1 MKKLSK
7 LFFFLTLLYTPSTVE
22 GADYLPSTETIKT
35 FGQTVI
41 AAKNITLANA
51 PFPKV
56 LTYGGRFVV
65 DVATAFGAVA
75 YFEPTSFFTVTFGG
89 LVLWVSGQRI
99 MESATSYFAWL
110 NEKSKSPASAS
121 ELGTDPKENKKE

>member
-7 LFFFLTLLYTPSTVE
+7 LFFFLTLFSTPSTVE

-41 AAKNITLANA
+41 AAKDITLANA

-75 YFEPTSFFTVTFGG
+75 YFEPMSFFTVTFGG

-110 NEKSKSPASAS
+110 KEKSKQAPTPTEVS
-121 ELGTDPKENKKE
+121 TDPKDKEE